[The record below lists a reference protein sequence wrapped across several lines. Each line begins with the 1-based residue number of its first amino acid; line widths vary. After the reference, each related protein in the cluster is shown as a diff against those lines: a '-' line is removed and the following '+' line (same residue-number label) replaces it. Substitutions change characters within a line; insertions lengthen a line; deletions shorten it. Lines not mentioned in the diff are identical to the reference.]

1 MKGGIISFIFYN
13 NTMVW
18 FSSRKKVTAQSLK
31 NAGFFYTLKN
41 QSFTKKHVPQSNS
54 LYFGI
59 YFITPICEL
68 ENEWS
73 LEKIRSIIYFIQ
85 AFFHKGLKGGPFD
98 ALS

>member
-1 MKGGIISFIFYN
+1 
-13 NTMVW
+13 MVW

-31 NAGFFYTLKN
+31 NAGFFTPLKTSLLPKN
-41 QSFTKKHVPQSNS
+41 MYPQSNS

-85 AFFHKGLKGGPFD
+85 AFFHEGLKGG
-98 ALS
+98 AV